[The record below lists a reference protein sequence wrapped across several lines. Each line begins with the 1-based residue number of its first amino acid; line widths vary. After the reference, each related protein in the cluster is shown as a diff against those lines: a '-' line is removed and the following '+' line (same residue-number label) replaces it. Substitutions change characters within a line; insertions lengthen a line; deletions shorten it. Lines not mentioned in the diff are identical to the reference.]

1 MVTYEDVQ
9 ELLEGRG
16 RGAGEHYEYP
26 VFTVVLERFM
36 EERGID
42 AYSDLYEKFTEAGY
56 ELDYETF
63 IDICDGREGMHIQFA
78 QGVPHVLGLDK
89 QEKLAFAWANL
100 WGATR
105 SVGKPTGPGSFGAS
119 AHFVPFTGQIV

>member
-1 MVTYEDVQ
+1 MVTYADVQ

-16 RGAGEHYEYP
+16 RGAGEDHGYP

-36 EERGID
+36 
-42 AYSDLYEKFTEAGY
+42 
-56 ELDYETF
+56 
-63 IDICDGREGMHIQFA
+63 EGMHIQFA

-100 WGATR
+100 WGGDSR
-105 SVGKPTGPGSFGAS
+105 RR
-119 AHFVPFTGQIV
+119 